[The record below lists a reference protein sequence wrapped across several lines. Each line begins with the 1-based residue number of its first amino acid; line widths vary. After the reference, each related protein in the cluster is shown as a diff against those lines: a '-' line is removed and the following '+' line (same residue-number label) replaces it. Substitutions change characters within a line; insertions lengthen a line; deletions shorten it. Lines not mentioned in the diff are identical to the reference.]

1 MADGMYIY
9 VRDDD
14 TQTVLQGKLEKV
26 VNDAETRLGINKLLL
41 EHINKYVPEG
51 ETGKLRSTAYA
62 TSEAIIWPEKYAHY
76 QFVGEVYGPNFLIF
90 TDNGLEWRSPK
101 KERMK
106 KRPTGMPLGWYYGYT
121 TAGTGADWA
130 NEMWSN
136 ERRVV
141 NIRITNYMKR
151 RAKELGL

>member
-1 MADGMYIY
+1 MADGIYVY
-9 VRDDD
+9 VRDND
-14 TQTVLQGKLEKV
+14 TQTVLQGKLEKA
-26 VNDAETRLGINKLLL
+26 VNDAETRKGINEILL
-41 EHINKYVPEG
+41 EHITKYVPEG
-51 ETGKLRSTAYA
+51 ETGKLRSTAY
-62 TSEAIIWPEKYAHY
+62 TTPDAIIWPQKYAHY

-106 KRPTGMPLGWYYGYT
+106 KRPMGWSLIPSK
-121 TAGTGADWA
+121 AGTGADWA